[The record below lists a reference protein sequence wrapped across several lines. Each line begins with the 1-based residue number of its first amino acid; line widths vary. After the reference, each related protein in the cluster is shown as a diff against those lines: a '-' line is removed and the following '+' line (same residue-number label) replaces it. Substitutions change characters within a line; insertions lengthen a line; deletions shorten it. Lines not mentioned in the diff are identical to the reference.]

1 MRDDP
6 EMREKKL
13 GAKRS
18 AMWTAILA
26 MLALQSIADP
36 TWLAGDHHIH
46 SNNSVGWDETSNPPK
61 PIVG

>member
-1 MRDDP
+1 
-6 EMREKKL
+6 
-13 GAKRS
+13 
-18 AMWTAILA
+18 MWTAILA